1 MTTTNGTYRTTRDVG
16 REPWSKLQ
24 RPRRMGNLGSFGMGF
39 LAFILLSP
47 VRSEG
52 GGVPSCVSGSECR
65 GMPAQCYTLLGWED
79 VLGPFS
85 CSLWAAFAAAV
96 AIGLAV
102 LAVGR
107 LREGV
112 AR

>member
-1 MTTTNGTYRTTRDVG
+1 
-16 REPWSKLQ
+16 
-24 RPRRMGNLGSFGMGF
+24 MGNLGSFGGGF

-52 GGVPSCVSGSECR
+52 GGVPDCVSGSECR
-65 GMPAQCYTLLGWED
+65 DIPARCYTLLGWED
-79 VLGPFS
+79 VMGPFS
-85 CSLWAAFAAAV
+85 CSLWASFAAAV

-102 LAVGR
+102 RTVGR
-107 LREGV
+107 LRERG

>member
-1 MTTTNGTYRTTRDVG
+1 
-16 REPWSKLQ
+16 
-24 RPRRMGNLGSFGMGF
+24 MGNLGSFGMGF

-102 LAVGR
+102 RAVGR